1 MLSTNDLKILHH
13 TLGVGNTQIG
23 NAYYS
28 HGMMV
33 LSSIPARYSTIKT
46 VSTRGTHTIWE
57 NEISCTIAPGDFGMS
72 LNPTLQ
78 EYDSLRNEFV
88 FIPLV
93 TGSYFKPYITTIG
106 LYNDRGDL
114 VVIGKLSTPIQTP
127 NNTDTTLIV
136 RFDR

>member
-1 MLSTNDLKILHH
+1 MTTNDLKILHH

-23 NAYYS
+23 NIYYS

-33 LSSIPARYSTIKT
+33 LSSIPARYSTIQT

-57 NEISCTIAPGDFGMS
+57 NEVSCTIAPGDFNMS
-72 LNPTLQ
+72 FNPTLQ
-78 EYDSLRNEFV
+78 EYDPLQNEFV
-88 FIPLV
+88 FKSFV

-106 LYNDRGDL
+106 LYSDTGQL

-127 NNTDTTLIV
+127 RNTDATFLV
-136 RFDR
+136 RFDK